1 MGGKVG
7 HVMKGLA
14 CHKRS
19 IGQCVLLLPKPKK
32 SQCRFLDPPL
42 WISRVK
48 SWGRL
53 WEVRREGEAV
63 ACSPDYNTLS
73 SQQVHDDLSISKFW
87 AVTQ

>member
-1 MGGKVG
+1 MCFTFAQTIKITMQIPG
-7 HVMKGLA
+7 
-14 CHKRS
+14 
-19 IGQCVLLLPKPKK
+19 
-32 SQCRFLDPPL
+32 PPP

-53 WEVRREGEAV
+53 WEVRREGEAL

-73 SQQVHDDLSISKFW
+73 SQQVQDDLSISKFW